1 MNMLRLLCWADALT
15 IANLSCGVSAIFA
28 AIQGHPEIGAGLIAL
43 AVVWDSLDG
52 KVAGW
57 THRSGREFGKQL
69 DSLADLVSF
78 GVSPACLFFTMSEP
92 SWLAVPP
99 LLFFVACGMLR
110 LARYN
115 ISTSKGF
122 EGVPITVN
130 GVLFPLL
137 YLLSVIFPPSLSA
150 WPLVFLA
157 MGLLMASSLK
167 VHRLF

>member
-1 MNMLRLLCWADALT
+1 
-15 IANLSCGVSAIFA
+15 
-28 AIQGHPEIGAGLIAL
+28 
-43 AVVWDSLDG
+43 
-52 KVAGW
+52 
-57 THRSGREFGKQL
+57 
-69 DSLADLVSF
+69 
-78 GVSPACLFFTMSEP
+78 MSEP

-115 ISTSKGF
+115 ISTGKGF

-137 YLLSVIFPPSLSA
+137 YLVFLAFPPSLDA

-167 VHRLF
+167 VRRLF